1 MESEIKNSIPIK
13 EWAESDRPRE
23 RLLLHGAKALSDT
36 ELIAILINTGTKE
49 ESAVAIAKKILA
61 YTGNN
66 LIELS
71 KLSINDFS
79 KFKGIGKKKAITI
92 ITALELGRRRREAEV
107 IERKKITSSNDAFE
121 YFYTSLTDKKYEEFW
136 ILLLD
141 RSNKVIKKIAVSE
154 GGISGTVVD
163 QKKIF
168 KLAVD
173 HQASSVI
180 LGHNHPS
187 GNLTPSEADKNLT
200 QKLKQAAVLLDLSV
214 LDHLIIGDEKYFSF
228 ADEGLI

>member
-1 MESEIKNSIPIK
+1 MNPEIKNNIPIK

-23 RLLLHGAKALSDT
+23 RLLLHGAKALSDA

-49 ESAVAIAKKILA
+49 DSAVAIAKKILA
-61 YTGNN
+61 HTENN

-79 KFKGIGKKKAITI
+79 KFKGIGEKKAITI

>member
-1 MESEIKNSIPIK
+1 MESEIKNNIPIK

-23 RLLLHGAKALSDT
+23 RLLLHGAKALSDA

-49 ESAVAIAKKILA
+49 DSAVAIAKKILA
-61 YTGNN
+61 HTENN

-79 KFKGIGKKKAITI
+79 KFKGIGQKKAITI

-107 IERKKITSSNDAFE
+107 IERKKISSSNDAFE

-141 RSNKVIKKIAVSE
+141 RSNKVIKKIAISE

-187 GNLTPSEADKNLT
+187 GNLMPSEADKHLT